1 MNSSDCYNYNNCIW
15 SKLYLCMLLT
25 ANSIYPCTANFPPL
39 IYGPDSLYVTLGEEA
54 VLVFN
59 VTDDKGSIN
68 VILVDGLPAGATLLP
83 TPKGDYTIEYTF
95 RLELDEIADISLV
108 FLATDDLDA
117 GSTLEVQV
125 CVIIMQRC
133 VL

>member
-1 MNSSDCYNYNNCIW
+1 MYT
-15 SKLYLCMLLT
+15 L
-25 ANSIYPCTANFPPL
+25 PTANFPPL

-68 VILVDGLPAGATLLP
+68 VVLVDGLPAGATLLP
-83 TPKGDYTIEYTF
+83 TPMGDYTKEYTF
-95 RLELDEIADISLV
+95 RLEIDAIADISLM
-108 FLATDDLDA
+108 FLATDELSA

-125 CVIIMQRC
+125 CSLMVHLSEQP
-133 VL
+133 

>member
-1 MNSSDCYNYNNCIW
+1 MKGLSLDCFGPNF
-15 SKLYLCMLLT
+15 LLT
-25 ANSIYPCTANFPPL
+25 VNFTYTANFPPL

>member
-1 MNSSDCYNYNNCIW
+1 MSGPNYIYMHANCQ
-15 SKLYLCMLLT
+15 LY
-25 ANSIYPCTANFPPL
+25 IPTANFPPL
-39 IYGPDSLYVTLGEEA
+39 IYGPDSLYVTLEEEA

-83 TPKGDYTIEYTF
+83 TPKGNYTREYTF
-95 RLELDEIADISLV
+95 RLELNEVADISLV

-117 GSTLEVQV
+117 GSTLVVQV
-125 CVIIMQRC
+125 CTI
-133 VL
+133 L

>member
-1 MNSSDCYNYNNCIW
+1 M
-15 SKLYLCMLLT
+15 
-25 ANSIYPCTANFPPL
+25 
-39 IYGPDSLYVTLGEEA
+39 
-54 VLVFN
+54 FN

-83 TPKGDYTIEYTF
+83 TPKGNYTIEYTF

-125 CVIIMQRC
+125 CIIHYCMAIL
-133 VL
+133 VLVHCGSACIVDRETHLF

>member
-1 MNSSDCYNYNNCIW
+1 M
-15 SKLYLCMLLT
+15 
-25 ANSIYPCTANFPPL
+25 
-39 IYGPDSLYVTLGEEA
+39 
-54 VLVFN
+54 FN

-68 VILVDGLPAGATLLP
+68 VILVDGLPTGATLLP

-125 CVIIMQRC
+125 
-133 VL
+133 